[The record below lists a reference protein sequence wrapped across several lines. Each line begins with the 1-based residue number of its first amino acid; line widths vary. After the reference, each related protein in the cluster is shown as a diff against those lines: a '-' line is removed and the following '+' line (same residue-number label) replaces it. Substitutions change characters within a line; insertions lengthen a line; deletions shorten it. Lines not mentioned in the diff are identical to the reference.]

1 MARRQARQESAHRL
15 FGGGG
20 QIIATVRHRLL
31 QAHWSRTQ
39 AEYRVDTPLVQ
50 GFETAT
56 NAASDGNTGY
66 AERASTFRHAGRSL
80 AERGL
85 KIDLTLGGER
95 QIRATQSFV
104 QADQI
109 QHQID
114 AASQLGVQ
122 ESLPHQVAWLAGALT
137 AYSHLGV
144 GRDENGT
151 GESTTL
157 FYRTNRFE
165 LQSSGMFWLSETPD
179 QLSKGWD
186 AAIRRI
192 CTWAVLKDK
201 STGKPVLVMNTHFD
215 HVGVEARKQSASLLV
230 TKSRELNKGQWPVI
244 LLGDFNSTPD
254 SEAVKTLQS
263 AFTDAR
269 LAAKSR
275 TLPQEGSFNAFDST
289 KPATQLID
297 HIFVWGGLDTE
308 RFVMLVESRERRYPS
323 DHFPVVAE
331 LQLKPSPR

>member
-1 MARRQARQESAHRL
+1 MKFALVRLTFLLLISSMSFAQPLRVMSYNIRYDNPGDGLDAWPVRR
-15 FGGGG
+15 
-20 QIIATVRHRLL
+20 
-31 QAHWSRTQ
+31 
-39 AEYRVDTPLVQ
+39 
-50 GFETAT
+50 
-56 NAASDGNTGY
+56 
-66 AERASTFRHAGRSL
+66 TFL
-80 AERGL
+80 AE
-85 KIDLTLGGER
+85 
-95 QIRATQSFV
+95 
-104 QADQI
+104 QI
-109 QHQID
+109 QKSDPDI
-114 AASQLGVQ
+114 LGVQ

-275 TLPQEGSFNAFDST
+275 TLPQEGSFNAFDFSR
-289 KPATQLID
+289 PAAQLID